1 MENFSSAVNSS
12 VTAGQAV
19 NKPEITKLP
28 DFASA
33 MGVANYYPTPSPA
46 DSGVSGVM
54 SPMTPMSNYTGQ
66 GSTPEQ
72 AFMTSPEHLNYAFE
86 SSEMPG
92 KFEESPYNSSEVMPG
107 SSESPYLQGGK
118 SPYSSDEGCV
128 VLSKCSQF
136 YPQYDQHWALSNTV
150 CYILIHIKNPRRLK
164 YRSLKIEEAKSR
176 LESTCCCTKTLTS
189 FSFMQK
195 VSCFSPAAVS
205 EKLVDIYAVVL
216 SVTNKT
222 NY

>member
-1 MENFSSAVNSS
+1 MENFSSAMSS
-12 VTAGQAV
+12 ATAVTAGQATA
-19 NKPEITKLP
+19 NKPLP

-86 SSEMPG
+86 SSEMPV

-107 SSESPYLQGGK
+107 PSESPYLQGGK

-128 VLSKCSQF
+128 VMSKCSQF
-136 YPQYDQHWALSNTV
+136 YSQYDQHWTISNTV
-150 CYILIHIKNPRRLK
+150 RYILILG
-164 YRSLKIEEAKSR
+164 
-176 LESTCCCTKTLTS
+176 T
-189 FSFMQK
+189 Q
-195 VSCFSPAAVS
+195 
-205 EKLVDIYAVVL
+205 DD
-216 SVTNKT
+216 
-222 NY
+222 